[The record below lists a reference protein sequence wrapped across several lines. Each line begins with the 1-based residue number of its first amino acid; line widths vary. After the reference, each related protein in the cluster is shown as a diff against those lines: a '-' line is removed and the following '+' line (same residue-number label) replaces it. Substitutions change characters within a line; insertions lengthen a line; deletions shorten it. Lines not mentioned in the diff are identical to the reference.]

1 MSETEINSC
10 EEALRLLAA
19 HLDDELPD
27 HTDGEMK
34 RHLER
39 CRSCW
44 SRAEFERHL
53 KDKVAT
59 LRQEPVPPELS
70 SRVQSLVREFTTLG
84 GR

>member
-1 MSETEINSC
+1 MNETEITSC
-10 EEALRLLAA
+10 EEALRLLVA
-19 HLDDELPD
+19 HLDDELGNS
-27 HTDGEMK
+27 TRAAME
-34 RHLER
+34 RHIER

-44 SRAEFERHL
+44 SRAEFERQL

-70 SRVQSLVREFTTLG
+70 NRVRSLIDEFSTS